1 MKTEDAFDHISKE
14 CAKQY
19 YAFVM
24 RRVTIEKALNTHH
37 LNHISLN
44 LSRIEVRASGL
55 WRALEILGGII
66 VIALA
71 IFAIADPQFTIQT
84 LVIVIA
90 AGLIIGGLFRIAVG
104 AFATVLPSP
113 LRGFNM
119 TGGVIAFVL
128 GIAALLDIQAAVA
141 TLIGI
146 LAVALLL
153 VGALEI
159 GVGVARHPPVWL
171 RVVIVAIGV
180 LTIILSA
187 FVILDMS
194 IGQGIL
200 AAILAFALLLVG
212 IRNIVHGITGHH
224 SIARSVEAV
233 ATAA

>member
-1 MKTEDAFDHISKE
+1 MSK
-14 CAKQY
+14 
-19 YAFVM
+19 
-24 RRVTIEKALNTHH
+24 
-37 LNHISLN
+37 
-44 LSRIEVRASGL
+44 IEVRASGL
-55 WRALEILGGII
+55 WRVLEMLGGVI

-71 IFAIADPQFTIQT
+71 IFALADPQFTIQT
-84 LVIVIA
+84 VVIVIA

-113 LRGFNM
+113 LRAFNV

-128 GIAALLDIQAAVA
+128 GIAAVLDLQAAVA

-171 RVVIVAIGV
+171 RLVIVTIGV
-180 LTIILSA
+180 LTIILS
-187 FVILDMS
+187 VIVIIDMS

-200 AAILAFALLLVG
+200 ASFLAFALLLVG

-224 SIARSVEAV
+224 PIARSVDAAV
-233 ATAA
+233 TAV

>member
-1 MKTEDAFDHISKE
+1 M
-14 CAKQY
+14 
-19 YAFVM
+19 
-24 RRVTIEKALNTHH
+24 
-37 LNHISLN
+37 
-44 LSRIEVRASGL
+44 SRIEVRASGL

-84 LVIVIA
+84 VVIVIA
-90 AGLIIGGLFRIAVG
+90 AGLIIGGLFRITIG
-104 AFATVLPSP
+104 AFATVLPSA
-113 LRGFNM
+113 LRGFNI
-119 TGGVIAFVL
+119 TGGVVAFVL
-128 GIAALLDIQAAVA
+128 GIAALLDLQAAVA

-159 GVGVARHPPVWL
+159 GVGVARHPPVSL

-187 FVILDMS
+187 YVILDMS

-212 IRNIVHGITGHH
+212 IRNIVHGITGHR
-224 SIARSVEAV
+224 SIARSVEAIV
-233 ATAA
+233 TAA

>member
-1 MKTEDAFDHISKE
+1 M
-14 CAKQY
+14 
-19 YAFVM
+19 
-24 RRVTIEKALNTHH
+24 
-37 LNHISLN
+37 
-44 LSRIEVRASGL
+44 
-55 WRALEILGGII
+55 GGVI

-71 IFAIADPQFTIQT
+71 IVALADPQFTITT

-113 LRGFNM
+113 LRGFNV

-128 GIAALLDIQAAVA
+128 GIAALLDLQAAVA

-171 RVVIVAIGV
+171 RLVIVTIGV
-180 LTIILSA
+180 LTIILSVY
-187 FVILDMS
+187 VILDMS
-194 IGQGIL
+194 IGQTIL
-200 AAILAFALLLVG
+200 AAILAIALLLVG

-224 SIARSVEAV
+224 PVPRSVDAV
-233 ATAA
+233 VTAA